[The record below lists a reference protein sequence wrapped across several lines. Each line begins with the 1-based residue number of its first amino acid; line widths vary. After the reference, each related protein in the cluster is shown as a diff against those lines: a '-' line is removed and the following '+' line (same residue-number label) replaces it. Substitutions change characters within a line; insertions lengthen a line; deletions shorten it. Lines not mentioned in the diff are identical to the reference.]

1 MEIKETTPEIRP
13 IDKNGDYIISWD
25 ELVMDKYGVDGSTLE
40 DYQKLDAV
48 APEMRHEIL
57 KVTVR

>member
-1 MEIKETTPEIRP
+1 
-13 IDKNGDYIISWD
+13 
-25 ELVMDKYGVDGSTLE
+25 MDKYGVDGATLE